1 MKVTAA
7 VIGMDYSHSRS
18 LEALTV
24 NERRSRSFQIGADK
38 VSISVDA
45 QQKYLYHL
53 QQKFNSISQVRPDLN
68 DNQIVNKRLQLTG
81 RLDNFS
87 AEPTHQFIKTVTNS
101 IFSQFQVG
109 VSSLSSTNNLAVA
122 NQPQQLTE
130 TSVVQISQY
139 QLFQINEQSQ
149 FSTTGMIVTAD
160 GRQIEFSVGFH
171 VQQAQLF
178 ESNSELLVVQQVVD
192 PLVINFSAET
202 VNLTDTFF
210 NFDLNG
216 DGETE
221 QISQLG
227 SGSGYLALDHNNN
240 GVIDNGLE
248 LFGPQTGQGFAE
260 LALYDND
267 NNLWIDESDPIFKDL
282 KLWVQDGSEGG
293 VLKSLT
299 EVGVGAIYLG
309 HTPDDFNLVSRQGAL
324 LGNIKGN
331 GIVLMEN
338 GDVKTIQEVDL
349 AIQARA
355 DQPIADT
362 QALFIASNTIFYD
375 KALKN
380 LYGKIQALVSSDQQ
394 SNNTEPTGLLNF
406 SQVNNIVEKLQQL
419 RDEQKSYGNTIAKQ
433 AEESK
438 SMVEQLLDKLQ
449 EQNEKRKKNSD
460 S

>member
-18 LEALTV
+18 IETLTV
-24 NERRSRSFQIGADK
+24 NEQRSRTLQFGTDK
-38 VSISVDA
+38 VSISVAA

-53 QQKFNSISQVRPDLN
+53 QQKFNSMSQIRPDLN
-68 DNQIVNKRLQLTG
+68 DNQIVNKRLQLG
-81 RLDNFS
+81 RLDNLS
-87 AEPTHQFIKTVTNS
+87 AEPTKQFIKAISDS
-101 IFSQFQVG
+101 ILNRFQVG

-122 NQPQQLTE
+122 NQSQQLTE

-139 QLFQINEQSQ
+139 QLFQINEHSQ
-149 FSTTGMIVTAD
+149 FSTTGKIITAD
-160 GRQIEFSVGFH
+160 GRQIEFSVGFQI
-171 VQQAQLF
+171 QQAQLF
-178 ESNSELLVVQQVVD
+178 ESSSQLTVVQQVVD
-192 PLVINFSAET
+192 PLVINFGAET
-202 VNLTDTFF
+202 INLTDTLF

-267 NNLWIDESDPIFKDL
+267 NNLWIDENDPIFKDL
-282 KLWVQDGSEGG
+282 KIWVQDGSEGG
-293 VLKSLT
+293 VLKSLA

-331 GIVLMEN
+331 GILLMEN

-349 AIQARA
+349 AIQTST
-355 DQPIADT
+355 DQSMADT
-362 QALFIASNTIFYD
+362 QTLFTASNTIFYD

-380 LYGKIQALVSSDQQ
+380 LHGKIQALVNSDQQ
-394 SNNTEPTGLLNF
+394 SNNTEQTSLLNF
-406 SQVNNIVEKLQQL
+406 SQVNNIVEKLQRL
-419 RDEQKSYGNTIAKQ
+419 RDEQKSYSNTIVKQ
-433 AEESK
+433 TEESK

-449 EQNEKRKKNSD
+449 EQNEKLKKSND